1 MDILGNLGEGFAQAL
16 APGNLLFAF
25 LGVLIGTIV
34 GVIPGIGPTTAIALL
49 IPVSFSL
56 DPVAGLIL
64 LCGIYYGA
72 MYGGSITSILIRTP
86 GEIGTVMSTI
96 DGYEMTKRGRGG
108 PALVTAA
115 IGSFVA
121 GTISTV
127 MLMLLAPALAAVSV
141 AFGSNV
147 YFLMML
153 LALIMLS
160 NLTGGSRLK
169 ATIATVFGMA
179 IAVIGMD
186 PQAGV
191 PRMTL
196 GVLELMSGVDF
207 AIFAMA
213 LFAIPEALTNLTK
226 RLDPNA
232 PVVGKFK
239 LMMTKED
246 WRRSATPWVRGT
258 FVGFFIGLIPGMGT
272 LGSFF
277 SYPLEKRLSRKHR
290 AEFGKGAIEG
300 VAGPEAA
307 NNAGVGGGLVPL
319 FTLGIPG
326 SPTLALLFFVFT
338 MYGLQPGPQLM
349 TENSGLIWA
358 IIASMYIGN
367 VLLLVLNLPLVGVF
381 VKLLKIPDAKL
392 YTGVLAFVAL
402 GSYALGFDL
411 FSMGT
416 MLVFGVVGYAMQKFG
431 FPLAP
436 AVIGLVL
443 APMIESS
450 LRRAMQISGG
460 NPMTFVDG
468 PLAIALVALIV
479 LVVAMPLILPF
490 VRKGGVLAT
499 GLFSARQVASS
510 EIERPGG
517 DLHTPTGFGFKTES
531 VQTQAARPRRK
542 LKRASKKRSENG
554 RKFDE

>member
-1 MDILGNLGEGFAQAL
+1 MDVLGNLGEGFAQAL
-16 APGNLLFAF
+16 QPANLLFAF
-25 LGVLIGTIV
+25 LGVLIGTVV

-56 DPVAGLIL
+56 DPVSGLIL
-64 LCGIYYGA
+64 LAGIYYGA

-108 PALVTAA
+108 PALATAA

-121 GTISTV
+121 GTVSTIL
-127 MLMLLAPALAAVSV
+127 LMLLAPALAAVSV

-147 YFLMML
+147 YFLLLL

-169 ATIATVFGMA
+169 AAISTFFGMA
-179 IAVIGMD
+179 VAMIGMD
-186 PQAGV
+186 PQAGI

-196 GVLELMSGVDF
+196 GVLELSSGIDF
-207 AIFAMA
+207 AILAMA

-226 RLDPNA
+226 RHDPTA
-232 PVVGKFK
+232 PEVGKFK
-239 LMMTKED
+239 VMMTRED
-246 WRRSATPWVRGT
+246 WRRSAPPWIRGT
-258 FVGFFIGLIPGMGT
+258 FLGFFIGLIPGMGT

-290 AEFGKGAIEG
+290 DEFGKGAIEG

-392 YTGVLAFVAL
+392 YSGVLAFVVL

-416 MLVFGVVGYAMQKFG
+416 MFVFGVIGYGMQKYG

-436 AVIGLVL
+436 AVVGLVL
-443 APMIESS
+443 APMLESS

-460 NPMTFVDG
+460 SPLTFVDG
-468 PLAIALVALIV
+468 PLAIVLASLVV
-479 LVVAMPLILPF
+479 LVVAAPLL
-490 VRKGGVLAT
+490 VRLLRRDGVIAT
-499 GLFSARQVASS
+499 ALFSARQVSS
-510 EIERPGG
+510 DEIEHPGS
-517 DLHTPTGFGFKTES
+517 DLHTPTDFGFKTGL
-531 VQTQAARPRRK
+531 VNTQAVERPVPDDADADQSDRK
-542 LKRASKKRSENG
+542 PDA
-554 RKFDE
+554 